1 MSAPSSS
8 SQPPR
13 ASEKLMVSLVDAN
26 LPLRHGQ
33 TLTLSKLACASQQ
46 TSLYLQ
52 VPRETNITAPNN
64 EISTDATNY
73 ICEIQALPTDF
84 GSFLVTPSN
93 TVIGKDSNLYTTI
106 IVDPLF
112 LVLQQSDKFPEQWQ
126 PWDQIVETS
135 MDATLR
141 AVLPPNRNQL
151 MHLFARMPIADDEVY
166 YKFSTSKALAW
177 LQKKFIKVQETLEQ
191 QQQHEASIVQSN
203 RSGSGSGSG
212 TSTTSAAMAS
222 TFVLG
227 NQGKQQSETRESAAE
242 QAKKR
247 TAKQERLQQRC
258 RADALQILCDYL
270 NETWKVRFLQHV
282 NLDVSLLA
290 PPTKAVVTNKSS
302 AAAAEKRPSSA
313 TDLALPP
320 PKKPKVAPATTV
332 GFKKL
337 AKANT
342 KGMQQLSAFF
352 GVKKEN
358 VKNNKK

>member
-1 MSAPSSS
+1 
-8 SQPPR
+8 
-13 ASEKLMVSLVDAN
+13 MVSLVDAN

-33 TLTLSKLACASQQ
+33 TLSLSKLTCASQQ

-52 VPRETNITAPNN
+52 VPRQTNSTINNN
-64 EISTDATNY
+64 ETSADATNY

-84 GSFLVTPSN
+84 GSFLLTPSN
-93 TVIGKDSNLYTTI
+93 MVIGKDSNLYTTT

-126 PWDQIVETS
+126 PWDQIVQSS
-135 MDATLR
+135 MDAALR
-141 AVLPPNRNQL
+141 AILPPDRNQC
-151 MHLFARMPIADDEVY
+151 MHFFARMPIAEDEVY

-177 LQKKFIKVQETLEQ
+177 LQKKFVKVQETLEQ
-191 QQQHEASIVQSN
+191 QQQEAAMVQSKTSN
-203 RSGSGSGSG
+203 CRNASTG
-212 TSTTSAAMAS
+212 TAAAAMAS
-222 TFVLG
+222 TFVLC
-227 NQGKQQSETRESAAE
+227 NQGKQQSETQESAAE

-247 TAKQERLQQRC
+247 AAKQERMKQRC

-270 NETWKVRFLQHV
+270 NETWKARFLQHV
-282 NLDVSLLA
+282 NLDASLLA
-290 PPTKAVVTNKSS
+290 PPTANKSATSHKS
-302 AAAAEKRPSSA
+302 ASSPSSTTAEKRPASSSP

-320 PKKPKVAPATTV
+320 TKKPKGPPATTV

-342 KGMQQLSAFF
+342 KGMQQLSVFF